1 MSKLRPIARP
11 ASPLAAF
18 VGLAALVLGLA
29 ACERRPEVATDTTAT
44 GEVVPPATP
53 APSGQVPRADTA
65 DAHLT
70 TMSDASLVSVLET
83 ANAGEV
89 EYSQAAVDR
98 ASNPQVRE
106 FARLMVREHGR
117 MRDSVGA
124 VARRL
129 GVAAAAPDRVREMR
143 EELSKD
149 LADLRAKT
157 GEDFD
162 EEFMAEQVDMHQ
174 ETLDLLDDLDDD
186 TNTPALK
193 QAIEGAKASV
203 RAHLDRAKQVK
214 DELNR

>member
-1 MSKLRPIARP
+1 MSRVRRSWPP
-11 ASPLAAF
+11 VAAF
-18 VGLAALVLGLA
+18 TALVFTVV
-29 ACERRPEVATDTTAT
+29 ACERRPEARTDTTAA

-53 APSGQVPRADTA
+53 APGGPVPTADTA
-65 DAHLT
+65 GAHVT
-70 TMSDASLVSVLET
+70 TMSDPNLVSVLET

-98 ASNPQVRE
+98 ATNPQVRE
-106 FARLMVREHGR
+106 FARLMVREHGQ

-124 VARRL
+124 LARRL
-129 GVAAAAPDRVREMR
+129 AVTATAPDRVREMR
-143 EELSKD
+143 EELNKD

-157 GEDFD
+157 GKDFD

-186 TNTPALK
+186 TNTPEL
-193 QAIEGAKASV
+193 QRAIEGAKVKV

-214 DELNR
+214 DALNR